1 MAERWRASR
10 VDVSENTALQHRSAV
25 GNMLPLIGNRPIDSL
40 TVADVAEL
48 VAKLSETRKRETV
61 RKTLMALAMILD
73 FAGVQPNPARDK
85 IHVRLPREAKTQI
98 QPPTAAQVLEVHRLL
113 PARYRLPLLVLDATG
128 MRLGE
133 LEGLTWGDVDEQRGR
148 WRVTAAVAKTSRAR
162 WVSVPPSVFDAVTAL
177 VPRDDRTPGRRVF
190 QGFASD
196 NFRTAIGRACTAAG
210 VPAFSPH
217 DLRHRR
223 ISLLHLGGVPWA
235 RIGEHVGQSNLAVT
249 ANTYS
254 HVLSDETE
262 LDYEGMLA

>member
-1 MAERWRASR
+1 
-10 VDVSENTALQHRSAV
+10 
-25 GNMLPLIGNRPIDSL
+25 
-40 TVADVAEL
+40 
-48 VAKLSETRKRETV
+48 
-61 RKTLMALAMILD
+61 MALAMILD

-190 QGFASD
+190 QGFAATTS
-196 NFRTAIGRACTAAG
+196 APPSG
-210 VPAFSPH
+210 VPAPPRGCQRSARTTSATGASASCTWAGFRGRGSGSTSASRT
-217 DLRHRR
+217 LR
-223 ISLLHLGGVPWA
+223 
-235 RIGEHVGQSNLAVT
+235 
-249 ANTYS
+249 
-254 HVLSDETE
+254 
-262 LDYEGMLA
+262 